1 MIRMS
6 KQSIKY
12 CHLSQEINN
21 CGGWKSVEKKNE
33 ENQENKNI
41 SKDSSP
47 DDGIVIKVIET
58 YWIRKREILSNIN
71 RLRNKTINWR
81 QEMMKKR
88 KVLCQG
94 KYNDNI

>member
-1 MIRMS
+1 MS
-6 KQSIKY
+6 KRSFIQC

-47 DDGIVIKVIET
+47 DDGIVMKV
-58 YWIRKREILSNIN
+58 KRI
-71 RLRNKTINWR
+71 
-81 QEMMKKR
+81 
-88 KVLCQG
+88 
-94 KYNDNI
+94 YD

>member
-6 KQSIKY
+6 KRSFIQC

-47 DDGIVIKVIET
+47 DDGIVMKVKPI
-58 YWIRKREILSNIN
+58 
-71 RLRNKTINWR
+71 
-81 QEMMKKR
+81 
-88 KVLCQG
+88 
-94 KYNDNI
+94 YN

>member
-6 KQSIKY
+6 KRSFIQ
-12 CHLSQEINN
+12 CCRLSQEINN

-47 DDGIVIKVIET
+47 DDGIVMKVKRIYYQKT
-58 YWIRKREILSNIN
+58 RKMYVQVRS
-71 RLRNKTINWR
+71 
-81 QEMMKKR
+81 
-88 KVLCQG
+88 
-94 KYNDNI
+94 DNMSYLFEGS

>member
-1 MIRMS
+1 MS
-6 KQSIKY
+6 KRSFIQC

-47 DDGIVIKVIET
+47 DDGIVMKVKRIYYQKTRNMYISHLQVEKQNNKLEAGNDEEKKSLVSGEIK
-58 YWIRKREILSNIN
+58 
-71 RLRNKTINWR
+71 
-81 QEMMKKR
+81 
-88 KVLCQG
+88 
-94 KYNDNI
+94 